1 MREPPGPCGA
11 GRLRAVCGPDRS
23 PAAARPALVG
33 RAAVCAGG
41 RRPAREIAT
50 REPAARSGRSRGPPW
65 PCRHPPA
72 PRPGPAGLAAASYRL
87 GLVVCVLPGQAPQTS
102 RRPPIGRGA
111 CVLPGQ
117 APPPPTGT
125 AFWPSGPSGALHTS
139 GAGSLMIGSARRLV
153 VWPGPAAAHR
163 HRGLALLWSLRH
175 YANPSNDKR
184 PGPQPHKQTL
194 NNVHTRPVVQCLP
207 MRRCAYPRLGLLVWA
222 VHPIRRHCTRSER
235 VQRHVRGAA
244 LRNGCRATCVVES
257 LTVVGFVAQR
267 CYAT

>member
-1 MREPPGPCGA
+1 MLFVAPTDLRRCLLPHGCSGRRRARPPARLGDLTSFGA
-11 GRLRAVCGPDRS
+11 APRS
-23 PAAARPALVG
+23 PPVPSGPSGALHTSG
-33 RAAVCAGG
+33 AWCADVCL
-41 RRPAREIAT
+41 
-50 REPAARSGRSRGPPW
+50 
-65 PCRHPPA
+65 C
-72 PRPGPAGLAAASYRL
+72 
-87 GLVVCVLPGQAPQTS
+87 VVSKPGQAPQTS